1 MDIQELKNSTILIVD
16 DNPTNLGVLFDYL
29 SNLGF
34 NVLVSQDGE
43 NALALVQDERPDI
56 ILLDIMM
63 PGIDGFEVCKRLK
76 SIPIVKDIPIIFI
89 SALSET
95 FDKVTGFEIGG
106 VDYITKPFQQEEV
119 LARISSH
126 LTIQKQRQKLHEL
139 NSSKDRFFS
148 IVAND
153 LRSPIASIIRVTKEL
168 QDSLSTWDKELISK
182 ITKDLNDTSQNT
194 YSFVENL
201 LEWSRIQLGLIDCT
215 PLKVY
220 LHDIMLNNLKMNRK
234 IIDQKKFIIEN
245 NIDPSAYV
253 YADRYMV
260 NIVIKNLLSN
270 AFKFTN
276 RNGKIEINA
285 KQKEESLTISII
297 DTGIGIIQE
306 NLSKL
311 FMIDKPVKQYGTE
324 GERGTG
330 LGLILCQNFIKRN
343 YGKIWVESEFGR
355 GTNVSFT
362 LPLSPHTIEVKQTKS
377 KLKVNKDS

>member
-1 MDIQELKNSTILIVD
+1 MDIKDIKNSTILIVD

-43 NALALVQDERPDI
+43 NALVLVQDEKPDI

-76 SIPIVKDIPIIFI
+76 ENPSVRDIPIIFI

-126 LTIQKQRQKLHEL
+126 LTIKRQKEILNEL
-139 NSSKDRFFS
+139 NASKDRFFS

-153 LRSPIASIIRVTKEL
+153 LRSPIASIIRVAKEL
-168 QDSLSTWDKELISK
+168 QDSLIVWDKDQISK
-182 ITKDLNDTSQNT
+182 ISKDLNETSQNT

-201 LEWSRIQLGLIDCT
+201 LEWSRIQLELIDCT

-220 LHDIMLNNLKMNRK
+220 LIDIINNNIKLNAKT
-234 IIDQKKFIIEN
+234 IEQKNINIEN
-245 NIDPSAYV
+245 NITPSV
-253 YADRYMV
+253 FVFADRYMV
-260 NIVIKNLLSN
+260 NIIIKNLLTN
-270 AFKFTN
+270 ALKFTN
-276 RNGKIEINA
+276 RNGRIFIDS
-285 KQKEESLTISII
+285 KQENGNIVVSIK
-297 DTGIGIIQE
+297 DTGIGITKDIL
-306 NLSKL
+306 NKL
-311 FMIDKPVKQYGTE
+311 FLLDKPVKQYGTE

-330 LGLILCQNFIKRN
+330 LGLILCQNFIRRN
-343 YGKIWVESEFGR
+343 NGKIWIESEFGN
-355 GTNVSFT
+355 GTTVSFS
-362 LPLSPHTIEVKQTKS
+362 LPSGEES
-377 KLKVNKDS
+377 